1 MLNVD
6 LRGKKLLLVG
16 GLNTTADLV
25 FLAHR
30 NGVKIGVADYNKG
43 YVTTNS

>member
-25 FLAHR
+25 FFGASQWRKNWRGGL
-30 NGVKIGVADYNKG
+30 
-43 YVTTNS
+43 